1 MGGPER
7 ATAYLTVNLSPL
19 RELADRWQEEAE
31 RYERDGALV
40 RADALLRRMASELTE
55 ALDRW
60 WLEELTLEQA
70 AEEGGRSYDT
80 IQRRVAT
87 GDLPNV
93 GRKHR
98 PRVRRADLYRRGTT
112 AGDERMRD
120 IAAELLTR

>member
-1 MGGPER
+1 MD
-7 ATAYLTVNLSPL
+7 LSPL
-19 RELADRWQEEAE
+19 RDLADRWREEAE

-40 RADALLRRMASELTE
+40 RAGALLCRMTSELTE

-70 AEEGGRSYDT
+70 AEERGQSYDT

-87 GDLPNV
+87 GRLHNV

-98 PRVRRADLYRRGTT
+98 PRVRRADLYRKDSMAEGHDRIRDVM
-112 AGDERMRD
+112 AEMLER
-120 IAAELLTR
+120 

>member
-1 MGGPER
+1 MD
-7 ATAYLTVNLSPL
+7 LSPL
-19 RELADRWQEEAE
+19 RELPARWRDDADRF
-31 RYERDGALV
+31 ERDAVPGHATV
-40 RADALLRRMASELTE
+40 LRRVADELAE

-70 AEEGGRSYDT
+70 AEERDQSYDT
-80 IQRRVAT
+80 IQRRVAS

>member
-1 MGGPER
+1 MD
-7 ATAYLTVNLSPL
+7 LSPL
-19 RELADRWQEEAE
+19 RDLADRWREEAE
-31 RYERDGALV
+31 LYERDGALV
-40 RADALLRRMASELTE
+40 RAGTLLRRMASELTQ

-70 AEEGGRSYDT
+70 AEEKGRSYDT

-98 PRVRRADLYRRGTT
+98 PRIRRADLYRKD
-112 AGDERMRD
+112 AVPDGDDRIRD
-120 IAAELLTR
+120 IMAQMLER

>member
-1 MGGPER
+1 M
-7 ATAYLTVNLSPL
+7 NLSPL
-19 RELADRWQEEAE
+19 RELADRWQEEAD
-31 RYERDGALV
+31 RFERDAVPGHAAV
-40 RADALLRRMASELTE
+40 LRRVADDLTQ

-70 AEEGGRSYDT
+70 AEERGQSYDT
-80 IQRRVAT
+80 IQRRVAS

>member
-1 MGGPER
+1 MD
-7 ATAYLTVNLSPL
+7 LSSL
-19 RELADRWQEEAE
+19 RDLADHWHEEAD
-31 RYERDGALV
+31 RYSRDDALV
-40 RADALLRRMASELTE
+40 RAGALLRRMASELTE

-70 AEEGGRSYDT
+70 AEERGRSYDT

-98 PRVRRADLYRRGTT
+98 PRVRRADLYRKGSM
-112 AGDERMRD
+112 AEGDDRIRDVMAEMLER
-120 IAAELLTR
+120 